1 MSLADNRPPKVK
13 LDETIGANVTL
24 MNWKRLQ
31 SLAVVWSAVFV
42 AAAILAVAGLQI
54 VPRDVPGLV
63 WGLHVLVAVVGFLS
77 GVAATRRRAEIEAER
92 WQRVDD
98 SDLTSGERE
107 HAHREAESQLKR
119 ASAQFVLVGVT
130 LGGWLAYQLRAER
143 PEAGA
148 AATELLGGEAAAVPG
163 PADGA
168 AEALATAP
176 VYTLSAS
183 DLLIAT
189 PLVAFALGMLWARR
203 GTRSTGP
210 YNG

>member
-1 MSLADNRPPKVK
+1 MSFRTAM
-13 LDETIGANVTL
+13 T
-24 MNWKRLQ
+24 NWKRLQ
-31 SLAVVWSAVFV
+31 TAAVVWSAIFV
-42 AAAILAVAGLQI
+42 VAAILAVAGLQI

-63 WGLHVLVAVVGFLS
+63 WGLHVLVAAVGFGS
-77 GVAATRRRAEIEAER
+77 GIAATRRRAEIEVER

-107 HAHREAESQLKR
+107 HAHGEAESQLKR

-148 AATELLGGEAAAVPG
+148 AVTELLGGDAAAVPA

-168 AEALATAP
+168 VETQVLEP

-203 GTRSTGP
+203 GADRTAP
-210 YNG
+210 YDG